1 MTLSEI
7 DIKGALERAKE
18 LARTDKTL
26 PSTVRAVIELLVLIA
41 DLLLRRL
48 NVISRNSSVSP
59 PAKSVSLARKNS

>member
-1 MTLSEI
+1 MALSER

-18 LARTDKTL
+18 LASTDKTL
-26 PSTVRAVIELLVLIA
+26 PTSVRAVIELLVLIV

-48 NVISRNSSVSP
+48 NVNSRNSSVEP